1 MLVLTRKTGEEIQI
15 GDDITIKVSEITGNR
30 AKICIDAPKLI
41 RILRGEVAAQ
51 IEEDAKHRDIA
62 SSSTA
67 FDTRSL
73 RQNRA
78 VVAAK

>member
-30 AKICIDAPKLI
+30 AKICIDAPKLV

-51 IEEDAKHRDIA
+51 IEEEAKHRDVV
-62 SSSTA
+62 SSSVA
-67 FDTRSL
+67 FDTHSA

-78 VVAAK
+78 VVTAK